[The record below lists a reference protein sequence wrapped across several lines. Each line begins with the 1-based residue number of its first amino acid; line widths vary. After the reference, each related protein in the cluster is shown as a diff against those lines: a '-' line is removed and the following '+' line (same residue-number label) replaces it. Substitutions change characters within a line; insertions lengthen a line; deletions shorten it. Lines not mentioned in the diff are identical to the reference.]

1 MYFEMVVGI
10 NLDGGEEVL
19 VYIDFN
25 IVYIEE
31 IDIVGNGIIINVD
44 MIIWEIF
51 INYSY
56 IKKFM

>member
-1 MYFEMVVGI
+1 MVVGI

-31 IDIVGNGIIINVD
+31 IDIVGNGI
-44 MIIWEIF
+44 
-51 INYSY
+51 
-56 IKKFM
+56 